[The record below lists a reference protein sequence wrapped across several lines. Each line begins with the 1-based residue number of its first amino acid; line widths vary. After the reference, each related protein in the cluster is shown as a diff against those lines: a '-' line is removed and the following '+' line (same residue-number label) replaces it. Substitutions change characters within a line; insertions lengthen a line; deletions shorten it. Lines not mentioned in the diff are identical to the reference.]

1 MARIAEV
8 RGPADPII
16 AIWQGLQ
23 PEMANAFVALSE
35 TVYQHTKL
43 GFRVAEAA
51 RIRIAHIIGCLLCQ
65 NFRVAADLS
74 GLMARVGVADDA
86 NVSASRGPV
95 PDEAFYAAVENWRES
110 PLFSE
115 RERLAVEYAEKIAET
130 PRALPGDDEFWSRLS
145 GAFDDAEIADL
156 TYSITT
162 WIATG
167 RFVHVLGIDGSCAV
181 PVAVQA
187 PAAMTI

>member
-8 RGPADPII
+8 RGPGDPRI

-51 RIRIAHIIGCLLCQ
+51 RFRIAQSTGAALPEL
-65 NFRVAADLS
+65 RVARSLRPD
-74 GLMARVGVADDA
+74 GRVGVTDDA
-86 NVSASRGPV
+86 NVSARRGPV
-95 PDEAFYAAVENWRES
+95 PDEAFYAAVETWRES

-115 RERLAVEYAEKIAET
+115 RELLAIEYAETIAET
-130 PRALPGDDEFWSRLS
+130 PRALPDDDEFSSGCPARSMTPRSR
-145 GAFDDAEIADL
+145 
-156 TYSITT
+156 T
-162 WIATG
+162 
-167 RFVHVLGIDGSCAV
+167 
-181 PVAVQA
+181 
-187 PAAMTI
+187 

>member
-8 RGPADPII
+8 RGPGDPRI

-51 RIRIAHIIGCLLCQ
+51 RIRIAHINGCLLCQ

-86 NVSASRGPV
+86 NVSAGRGPV

-110 PLFSE
+110 PAVLRTGTAGDRVRRKDRGDTS
-115 RERLAVEYAEKIAET
+115 RASRRRRILAV
-130 PRALPGDDEFWSRLS
+130 RRV
-145 GAFDDAEIADL
+145 
-156 TYSITT
+156 
-162 WIATG
+162 
-167 RFVHVLGIDGSCAV
+167 R
-181 PVAVQA
+181 
-187 PAAMTI
+187 